1 MLQVKA
7 TLPIHL
13 QRMDEIS
20 SRATSRSHV
29 RVVEV
34 ARAVNILQDVDLDDQ
49 PMTWWIVGIITSI
62 VIGSLWPIWF
72 RLIKCGYNYI
82 HKRTSNSARAH
93 KPPTNKKT
101 NTCGTELQ
109 QMRQQLE
116 TRPTEEVLE
125 TIISTY
131 SVRTAWGGDSLWP
144 ARTKTQVLAWLH
156 FW

>member
-49 PMTWWIVGIITSI
+49 PMTW
-62 VIGSLWPIWF
+62 
-72 RLIKCGYNYI
+72 
-82 HKRTSNSARAH
+82 
-93 KPPTNKKT
+93 
-101 NTCGTELQ
+101 
-109 QMRQQLE
+109 
-116 TRPTEEVLE
+116 
-125 TIISTY
+125 
-131 SVRTAWGGDSLWP
+131 
-144 ARTKTQVLAWLH
+144 
-156 FW
+156 